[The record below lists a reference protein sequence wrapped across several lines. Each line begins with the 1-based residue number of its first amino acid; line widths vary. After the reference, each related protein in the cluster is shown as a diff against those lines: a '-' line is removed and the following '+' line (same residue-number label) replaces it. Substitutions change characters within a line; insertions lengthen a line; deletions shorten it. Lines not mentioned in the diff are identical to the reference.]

1 MLFPH
6 TMPRRIAAILA
17 ILIALSFVVGQ
28 DANTTAVSTPAAE
41 GATTTDIAFAFLIF
55 GGIIIIGFFSN
66 LVFETTMI
74 PDPLILIVVGVL
86 LGPVTH
92 IADPAIFQSLAP
104 YFASLALAVILFDGG
119 LNIKFAELL
128 EGIPRATL
136 LAIMNLIFS
145 VIAVTLVLYAW
156 GMPPLLGVLLGAML
170 GGTSSAIVIP
180 LMSKVKTGETTVTLL
195 NLESAVTDGLTVV
208 TAIAIMNFML
218 MSAQPIAAGPQDR
231 GPVMEA
237 AHDVASGFS
246 IGGMVGLLFG
256 VLWLVVSKYFAGHDF
271 VYLLVVS
278 LIFIVYSITEFLQ
291 GNGAIGVLMYGL
303 VLGNGREFAKIFRL
317 KDVLYIDKDVKL
329 FHREISFFV
338 KVFFFVYLG
347 VLISVPN
354 LNAPDLTTELKPF
367 ILGFVISL
375 AIVIVRY
382 ISVVISTKRSEF
394 ENEIRLITTMLP
406 RGLAPAVLAQLP
418 ASYGLTKMEA
428 FSGIELFS
436 DIAFTVIILTILI
449 CTIGVWFISREGKK
463 EGRSESDKKDVLDD
477 HHDGGHDIFAEEH
490 HIVQPSVGMP
500 PPPPPPGLESRTE
513 DGGRKVHVGT
523 AEELHRLAQNEMHG
537 EDAAH
542 ELHRMAVAGSAQ
554 GNNEQ
559 YDTQNY
565 QPQYHP
571 HHQAEHNKT
580 RKH

>member
-1 MLFPH
+1 PYP
-6 TMPRRIAAILA
+6 MPRRIAAILVL
-17 ILIALSFVVGQ
+17 LIALSFVVGQ
-28 DANTTAVSTPAAE
+28 DANATVVSTSESE
-41 GATTTDIAFAFLIF
+41 GASTLAIPIAFLIF

-66 LVFETTMI
+66 LIFETTMI
-74 PDPLILIVVGVL
+74 PDPLILIAVGVI
-86 LGPVTH
+86 LGPATNIV
-92 IADPAIFQSLAP
+92 DPVIFQSLAP

-156 GMPPLLGVLLGAML
+156 GMPPLLGGLLGAML

-180 LMSKVKTGETTVTLL
+180 LMGKVKTGEKTVTLL
-195 NLESAVTDGLTVV
+195 NLESAITDGLTVV

-218 MSAQPIAAGPQDR
+218 MSVQPMAAGPQDR

-246 IGGMVGLLFG
+246 IGGMIGLLFG
-256 VLWLVVSKYFAGHDF
+256 VLWLVISKHFAGHDF

-278 LIFIVYSITEFLQ
+278 LIFIVYSITEILQ
-291 GNGAIGVLMYGL
+291 GTGAIGVLMYGL

-354 LNAPDLTTELKPF
+354 LNAPDLMTELKPF

-375 AIVIVRY
+375 AIIVVRY
-382 ISVVISTKRSEF
+382 ISVLISTKRSEF

-436 DIAFTVIILTILI
+436 DIAFTVIILTILF
-449 CTIGVWFISREGKK
+449 CTIGVWFISRNGKK
-463 EGRSESDKKDVLDD
+463 DEGNGSENKDVLDD
-477 HHDGGHDIFAEEH
+477 HHDEGHDIFAKEH
-490 HIVQPSVGMP
+490 HTVQPSVGMP
-500 PPPPPPGLESRTE
+500 PPPPPPGSESGTE
-513 DGGRKVHVGT
+513 DGGRKGHVDT

-537 EDAAH
+537 KNAAN

-554 GNNEQ
+554 GHNEQ
-559 YDTQNY
+559 YDTQKY
-565 QPQYHP
+565 QPQYP
-571 HHQAEHNKT
+571 PQHHEEHHKT